1 MAVVMPAVGS
11 EWMDTHATIRG
22 RVPPARLRL
31 VVVPSGVDDDG
42 VVRVRAMWHEWRG
55 RQWVPVESGVVAGTG
70 IGADVL
76 VDDVVFV
83 SGAEWLGR
91 MRLLGP
97 GWRAVRR
104 A

>member
-1 MAVVMPAVGS
+1 MAVVMPVVGS
-11 EWMDTHATIRG
+11 EWMDTHAEIRG

-42 VVRVRAMWHEWRG
+42 VVRVQAMWHEWRG
-55 RQWVPVESGVVAGTG
+55 RQWVPVDSGSVAGVG
-70 IGADVL
+70 SGL

-83 SGAEWLGR
+83 PGAEWPGR

-97 GWRAVRR
+97 GWRSVRR